1 MLFPTRPRAP
11 AGDVQMQRRR
21 SENGSQDEQ
30 RERQTPPVARPASV
44 PGDALCS
51 VFEVRSDRAGMR
63 LDRWLSL
70 ELTRL
75 TRSRAQEIVSH
86 FAFTAQG
93 VALGPSHRVKAG
105 EVIALYRPRWEEPP
119 APRDIGILYIDEHMV
134 AVDKPAGLPVHPSA
148 KFHHNTLTSVI
159 AERFPDERVVLAHR
173 IDRETSGVILLARSR
188 ESERRLKQDFAERR
202 VAKTYH
208 ALVHGVVGPDHQV
221 IDAPMCLHGGE
232 IGVKMAVRP
241 VSRGGMPSVTRVDVI
256 ERLDGY
262 TLVAAHPETGRQ
274 HQIRVHLA
282 HVGHPLVGDKL
293 YAHGDEMFLACLEGA
308 PDEARRKTL
317 LLDRQALHAA
327 EVTFAHPI
335 EKTSLTIAA
344 PLPADLR
351 AFCDERRETTSTASR
366 NGDTP
371 AR

>member
-1 MLFPTRPRAP
+1 
-11 AGDVQMQRRR
+11 MQRRR
-21 SENGSQDEQ
+21 TETHSHDEP
-30 RERQTPPVARPASV
+30 RERPTPPVVRPPSV
-44 PGDALCS
+44 PEDALCS

-93 VALGPSHRVKAG
+93 VALGPSHRVRAS

-119 APRDIGILYIDEHMV
+119 APREVGLLYIDDHV
-134 AVDKPAGLPVHPSA
+134 IAVDKPAGLPVHPTA
-148 KFHHNTLTSVI
+148 KFHHNTLTSVL
-159 AERFPDERVVLAHR
+159 AERFPEERVVLAHR

-188 ESERRLKQDFAERR
+188 EAERRLKQDFAERR
-202 VAKTYH
+202 IEKTYH
-208 ALVHGVVGPDHQV
+208 ALVHGVVEQDHQV
-221 IDAPMCLHGGE
+221 IDAPMCLHGGDV
-232 IGVKMAVRP
+232 GVKMVVRP
-241 VSRGGMPSVTRVDVI
+241 VTRGGMPSVTRVDVI
-256 ERLDGY
+256 ARLDGF

-293 YAHGDEMFLACLEGA
+293 YAHGDEMFLACLEGP
-308 PDEARRKTL
+308 PDEARMRKL
-317 LLDRQALHAA
+317 LLERQALHAA
-327 EVTFAHPI
+327 SVTLTHPI
-335 EKTSLTIAA
+335 EKTPLTVSA
-344 PLPADLR
+344 PLPADMR
-351 AFCDERRETTSTASR
+351 AFCEERSASASTVPR

-371 AR
+371 TK

>member
-1 MLFPTRPRAP
+1 MH
-11 AGDVQMQRRR
+11 RRR
-21 SENGSQDEQ
+21 TEGGHRDEAQ
-30 RERQTPPVARPASV
+30 EHATPAVVRPDAV
-44 PGDALCS
+44 PEDALCS
-51 VFEVRSDRAGMR
+51 VFEVRHDRAGMR

-75 TRSRAQEIVSH
+75 TRSRAQEIVAH
-86 FAFTAQG
+86 FAFTQQG
-93 VALGPSHRVKAG
+93 KSLGPSHRVRAG

-119 APRDIGILYIDEHMV
+119 APRDVGILYLDEHVV
-134 AVDKPAGLPVHPSA
+134 AIDKPAGLPVHPSA
-148 KFHHNTLTSVI
+148 KYHHNTLTSVI

-173 IDRETSGVILLARSR
+173 IDRETSGIILLARSR
-188 ESERRLKQDFAERR
+188 EAERRLKSDFAERR
-202 VAKTYH
+202 VQKTYH

-232 IGVKMAVRP
+232 IGVKMVVRP
-241 VSRGGMPSVTRVDVI
+241 VTRGGMPSVTRVDVI

-293 YAHGDEMFLACLEGA
+293 YAHGDEMFLACLEGP
-308 PDEARRKTL
+308 PDEAMMRKL

-327 EVTFAHPI
+327 EVTLTHPI
-335 EKTSLTIAA
+335 TKEPLTVSA
-344 PLPADLR
+344 PLPADLA
-351 AFCDERRETTSTASR
+351 AFCREHRALVSTGPG

-371 AR
+371 A